1 MSLPS
6 PFAAV
11 AENVCVCPKYE
22 NSEKSL
28 SKESLSLSLSFEKG
42 SSTCEVLVELFEV
55 LDDDILL

>member
-6 PFAAV
+6 PFAAI

-42 SSTCEVLVELFEV
+42 SSTCEVLVELF
-55 LDDDILL
+55 